1 MNNAIKLK
9 TDIEMIFSARLFGLL
24 GAVLSFFSLIFI
36 AFSGVESEF
45 FAIIVLPI
53 TMLVISC
60 MVFEFQLF
68 FGIGSLC
75 IFATYLLRFA
85 VGPVILIL
93 GDFRCDFD
101 RSLYL
106 DYFSTA
112 CYLMA
117 YEGIAVYIFL
127 TMLTKVFKKKLSV
140 SQGKSLYNDNSLEQK
155 EKQSFKFGKFF
166 NFILILFVLIV
177 VVCFIVY
184 PQFVKYFKIMLLD
197 DDTEAFTRYTE
208 LVESVPGVVFY
219 PFKLCIEFL
228 KIFLPL
234 RIAMWIFNQK
244 RLGEDIKIFLN
255 FLLIGLSFFIMTQE
269 QINSLFC
276 CVILFLYMIIKSVKF
291 KQILVV
297 AGVGAVVVAGVLFI
311 FKIADVGDLK
321 GFARIINNYFAGPQ
335 NLSAALAM
343 RDIAPA
349 TAELLKGDIVSNVV
363 YLELFMDTALDNSN
377 LLFNQIIGNRFSSA
391 IMPLLGQGC
400 YYFGLLLGILPSLF
414 VMSYT
419 LLLDYLSQKNKGNIY
434 QLAFALTTI
443 FSGMTIGMYNIN
455 IFVANFCYQGI
466 IVAVAYIAD
475 RIFSNN
481 SRRGQ
486 PVATT
491 PTKEG

>member
-1 MNNAIKLK
+1 MSNTIKLK
-9 TDIEMIFSARLFGLL
+9 TDIEEIFSARLFGLL
-24 GAVLSFFSLIFI
+24 GAILSFFSLIFI

-45 FAIIVLPI
+45 FAIVVLPI
-53 TMLVISC
+53 AMLIISC

-106 DYFSTA
+106 DYFSMA

-117 YEGIAVYIFL
+117 YEGIAVYILLALF
-127 TMLTKVFKKKLSV
+127 TKGFKKKLSAQQV
-140 SQGKSLYNDNSLEQK
+140 KPLYNSPVQK
-155 EKQSFKFGKFF
+155 QKQSLKFGKFF
-166 NFILILFVLIV
+166 NLLLILFTLIV
-177 VVCFIVY
+177 AVCFIVY
-184 PQFVKYFKIMLLD
+184 PQFVKYFKIMFFD
-197 DDTEAFTRYTE
+197 DDMEAFIRYSE
-208 LVESVPGVVFY
+208 LVASVPGVVFY

-228 KIFLPL
+228 KMFLPL
-234 RIAMWIFNQK
+234 RIAMWIFNHK

-297 AGVGAVVVAGVLFI
+297 AGVGAVAVAGVLFV

-343 RDIAPA
+343 RNLSPA
-349 TAELLKGDIVSNVV
+349 TAELFMGDIVSNVI
-363 YLELFMDTALDNSN
+363 YFELFMNTALDNSN
-377 LLFNQIIGNRFSSA
+377 LLFNQIIGYTHSSA

-400 YYFGLLLGILPSLF
+400 YYLGVVFGILPSLL
-414 VMSYT
+414 VMTYT
-419 LLLDYLSQKNKGNIY
+419 LLFDYLSQKNKGNVY

-466 IVAVAYIAD
+466 IVVVAYIVD
-475 RIFSNN
+475 RFLIK
-481 SRRGQ
+481 RRRIRQ
-486 PVATT
+486 SVATAS
-491 PTKEG
+491 PSEG

>member
-1 MNNAIKLK
+1 MNKTIRLK
-9 TDIEMIFSARLFGLL
+9 TDIEMIFSARLFGLV
-24 GAVLSFFSLIFI
+24 GAILSFFSLMFI

-53 TMLVISC
+53 AMLIISC

-112 CYLMA
+112 CYLMV

-127 TMLTKVFKKKLSV
+127 TMLTKVFKKKLSMQ
-140 SQGKSLYNDNSLEQK
+140 QGKSLYNSPVQKGRQSLG
-155 EKQSFKFGKFF
+155 FGKFF
-166 NFILILFVLIV
+166 NLILILFTLFV

-184 PQFVKYFKIMLLD
+184 PQFVNYFKIMFFD
-197 DDTEAFTRYTE
+197 DDAEAFIRYTE
-208 LVESVPGVVFY
+208 LVASVPGVVFY

-255 FLLIGLSFFIMTQE
+255 FILIGLSFVIMTQE

-291 KQILVV
+291 KQILLLL
-297 AGVGAVVVAGVLFI
+297 GVGAVAVAGVLFV

-321 GFARIINNYFAGPQ
+321 GFARIVNDYFAGPQ
-335 NLSAALAM
+335 NVAAAIAM
-343 RDIAPA
+343 SHTNPA
-349 TAELLKGDIVSNVV
+349 TGELMKSDIISSIV
-363 YLELFMDTALDNSN
+363 YLEVFMDTNLINSN
-377 LLFNQIIGNRFSSA
+377 GLFNVFIGDELASA

-400 YYFGLLLGILPSLF
+400 YYLGVVFGILPSLL
-414 VMSYT
+414 VMTYT
-419 LLLDYLSQKNKGNIY
+419 LLLDYLSQKNKGNVY
-434 QLAFALTTI
+434 QLAFALTTV
-443 FSGMTIGMYNIN
+443 FSGMTIGMYNVN
-455 IFVANFCYQGI
+455 IFVANFCYHGI
-466 IVAVAYIAD
+466 IVVVAYIVD
-475 RIFSNN
+475 KIFSNN
-481 SRRGQ
+481 RRRGQ

-491 PTKEG
+491 PIKEG

>member
-1 MNNAIKLK
+1 
-9 TDIEMIFSARLFGLL
+9 
-24 GAVLSFFSLIFI
+24 
-36 AFSGVESEF
+36 
-45 FAIIVLPI
+45 
-53 TMLVISC
+53 

-75 IFATYLLRFA
+75 VFTTYLLRFA

-117 YEGIAVYIFL
+117 YEGIAVYILLALF
-127 TMLTKVFKKKLSV
+127 TKGFNKKLSAQQV
-140 SQGKSLYNDNSLEQK
+140 KPLYNSPVQK
-155 EKQSFKFGKFF
+155 QKQSLKFGKFF
-166 NFILILFVLIV
+166 NLLLILFTLIV
-177 VVCFIVY
+177 AVCFIVY
-184 PQFVKYFKIMLLD
+184 PQFVKYFKIMFFD
-197 DDTEAFTRYTE
+197 DDKEAFIRYSE
-208 LVESVPGVVFY
+208 LVASVPGVVFY

-228 KIFLPL
+228 KMFLPL
-234 RIAMWIFNQK
+234 RIAMWIFNHK

-255 FLLIGLSFFIMTQE
+255 FVLIGLSFFIMTQE

-297 AGVGAVVVAGVLFI
+297 AGVGAVAVAGVLFV

-343 RDIAPA
+343 RNLSPA
-349 TAELLKGDIVSNVV
+349 TAELFMGDIVSNVI
-363 YLELFMDTALDNSN
+363 YLELFMNTALDNSN
-377 LLFNQIIGNRFSSA
+377 LLFNQIIGYTHSSA

-400 YYFGLLLGILPSLF
+400 YYLGVVFGILPSLL
-414 VMSYT
+414 VMTYT
-419 LLLDYLSQKNKGNIY
+419 LLLDYLSQKNKGNVY
-434 QLAFALTTI
+434 QLAFALTTV

-466 IVAVAYIAD
+466 IVVAAYIVD
-475 RIFSNN
+475 KFLNKRRRIRQS
-481 SRRGQ
+481 
-486 PVATT
+486 VATAS
-491 PTKEG
+491 PSEG